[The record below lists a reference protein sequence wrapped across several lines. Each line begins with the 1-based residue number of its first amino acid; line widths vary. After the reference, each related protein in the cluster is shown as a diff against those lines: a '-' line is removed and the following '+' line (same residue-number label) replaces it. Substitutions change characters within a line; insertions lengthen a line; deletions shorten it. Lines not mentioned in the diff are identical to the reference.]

1 MIFPSYP
8 AMIAQKGISQQQ
20 ASGKDHLHQW
30 GNEEGCE
37 DEHRTWPGCLLEGF
51 MGFTKKQRWF
61 NGFAVISWDFPRNMM
76 I

>member
-37 DEHRTWPGCLLEGF
+37 DEHRT
-51 MGFTKKQRWF
+51 
-61 NGFAVISWDFPRNMM
+61 
-76 I
+76 